1 MTTPTTPNTAGR
13 LQAFW
18 STAIWY
24 LGGAAAIQAVNF
36 VAQPVFALFMSPEEW
51 GVAAT
56 YVFWMTA
63 FGLAIGFQAQ
73 TALNNVRTTY
83 GEETL
88 AVYIRSVL
96 PWYAL
101 PTGLL
106 LAALAVAPGWWGDRL
121 GLPAGYLALAVVN
134 GVLFAISAMGM
145 SHAVTL
151 GLRRRFVGLS
161 LSITVAPL
169 VIGLVLVLAMA
180 DDALARIIGYFVG
193 TALVV
198 AFQALRVSR
207 TPITPQRA
215 LVGFGL
221 AIALPLLAHEL
232 LYLVMSQA
240 NRVFLSAL
248 VDRRAAGVFA
258 FAFSLGNVAVVAATA
273 VNSSW
278 TPWYFEHTRAAE
290 DQRVRRTGADLLL
303 GFAVAI
309 GAASLIS
316 PEGLRLISRAEYGD
330 GALVVPA
337 LLVAGHLVLVF
348 NMAANYAVYQRRTRL
363 VLAVSAGAAVLS
375 VALNLT
381 LIPRWDILGAAIA
394 NVASALWLA
403 VGMMVVSC
411 QVLGSRNL
419 PQAAA
424 ALSVLISGGCL
435 AVAWWAF
442 DHPVVRFTLAG
453 ALLLLLAG
461 ALARRLR
468 RRSAPTPA

>member
-1 MTTPTTPNTAGR
+1 MTRTGTSGR

-18 STAIWY
+18 STAVWY

-63 FGLAIGFQAQ
+63 FGLVIGFQAQ
-73 TALNNVRTTY
+73 SALNNVRTTH

-88 AVYIRSVL
+88 PVYIRSVL

-101 PTGLL
+101 PTLLL
-106 LAALAVAPGWWGDRL
+106 LATLAVAPAWWGERL
-121 GLPAGYLALAVVN
+121 GLSAGYLALAVAN

-161 LSITVAPL
+161 LSVTVAPL
-169 VIGLVLVLAMA
+169 VIGFALVLTLV
-180 DDALARIIGYFVG
+180 DDALARILGYFIG

-198 AFQALRVSR
+198 LFQALRVSR
-207 TPITPQRA
+207 ARVTPQRA
-215 LVGFGL
+215 LVGFGI
-221 AIALPLLAHEL
+221 AIALPLLVHEL
-232 LYLVMSQA
+232 LFLVMSQA

-248 VDRRAAGVFA
+248 VDERAAGVFA

-278 TPWYFEHTRAAE
+278 TPWYFEHTRAQE
-290 DQRVRRTGADLLL
+290 DERVRRTGAELLL
-303 GFAVAI
+303 GFAVAVGI
-309 GAASLIS
+309 LSLIS
-316 PEGLRLISRAEYGD
+316 PEGLRLISRAEYAD

-337 LLVAGHLVLVF
+337 LVIAGHLVLVF
-348 NMAANYAVYQRRTRL
+348 NMAANYAVYARRTGMVL
-363 VLAVSAGAAVLS
+363 VVSSGAAVVS
-375 VALNLT
+375 VGLNLA

-394 NVASALWLA
+394 SIASALWLA

-419 PQAAA
+419 PQAAS
-424 ALSVLISGGCL
+424 ALSLLVSGGCL

-442 DHPVVRFTLAG
+442 DHPALRFTLA
-453 ALLLLLAG
+453 ALLLLLLVG
-461 ALARRLR
+461 AVARRLR
-468 RRSAPTPA
+468 GPRPAQPVAA